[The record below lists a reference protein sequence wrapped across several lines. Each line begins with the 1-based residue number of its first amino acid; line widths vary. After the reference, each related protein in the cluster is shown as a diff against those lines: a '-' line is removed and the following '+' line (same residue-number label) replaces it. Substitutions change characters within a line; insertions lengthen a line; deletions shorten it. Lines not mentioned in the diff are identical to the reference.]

1 METDYQK
8 CKITCHC
15 SREGHRCSLGI
26 PTRSKQVNCSI
37 CIWA

>member
-15 SREGHRCSLGI
+15 SREGHRYSLGI
-26 PTRSKQVNCSI
+26 PTRSTQVNCSI